1 MGRRFGVGSQVK
13 PLLEYWRRSL
23 KLLLAILP
31 LTGISFQPRKPSQGQ
46 TKECRFDA
54 GFVSGAPSAD
64 AIN

>member
-1 MGRRFGVGSQVK
+1 MGARIGVGSQVK
-13 PLLEYWRRSL
+13 PFLEYWRRSL

-46 TKECRFDA
+46 TKECRVDA

-64 AIN
+64 AIK